1 MQRGTQLFVAALF
14 AVTAAACGNN
24 GARGSGTPGAAG
36 TAGAGSALDM
46 GERHFVQD
54 QLKDGAREV
63 ELGQLAEK
71 RATSPDV
78 KEFASEM
85 VQDHTRAGN
94 KLKELA
100 KKEDVDV
107 DVDDNKDSRDDYDR
121 LSKKS
126 GADFDKD
133 YIDLMVKDHKD
144 AVDALQDQANNADHA
159 DVKTWAAETLPRV
172 KHHLEMAQQLQDRLN
187 NPANSPKT
195 DVVPKKSTPKKSGKI
210 Y

>member
-36 TAGAGSALDM
+36 TTGAGSALDM

-78 KEFASEM
+78 KEFASAM

-100 KKEDVDV
+100 KKENV

-133 YIDLMVKDHKD
+133 YIDLMVKDHKE

-172 KHHLEMAQQLQDRLN
+172 KHHLEIAQQLQDRLN
-187 NPANSPKT
+187 AANSPNT
-195 DVVPKKSTPKKSGKI
+195 DVVPKKITPKKGGKK